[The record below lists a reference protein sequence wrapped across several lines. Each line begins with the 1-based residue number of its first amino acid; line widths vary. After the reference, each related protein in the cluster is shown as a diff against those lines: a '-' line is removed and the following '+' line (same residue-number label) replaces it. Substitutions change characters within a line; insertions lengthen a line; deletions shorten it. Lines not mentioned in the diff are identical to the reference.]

1 MDKSGYK
8 RPASLTSPA
17 IPEDT
22 AAPPPPPLPATD
34 FSKPRLDS
42 YLVVSLNDVSGDD
55 SVRKERREKE
65 REERKIFFT
74 LSPSL
79 PLYVQSNPRRAS
91 FGKDKKKL
99 SVPAAA
105 PSVIVST
112 CTQYVYY
119 LYYLLF

>member
-65 REERKIFFT
+65 RERKEKNIS
-74 LSPSL
+74 LSLLLSL
-79 PLYVQSNPRRAS
+79 FMYSQILVVHHLVKIRKSSQFLQQPLQ
-91 FGKDKKKL
+91 L
-99 SVPAAA
+99 
-105 PSVIVST
+105 
-112 CTQYVYY
+112 
-119 LYYLLF
+119 